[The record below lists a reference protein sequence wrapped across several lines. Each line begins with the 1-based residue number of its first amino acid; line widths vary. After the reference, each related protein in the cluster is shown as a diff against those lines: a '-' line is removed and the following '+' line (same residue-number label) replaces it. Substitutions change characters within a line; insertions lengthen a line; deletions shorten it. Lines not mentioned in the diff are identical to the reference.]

1 MSRIISFQYIVSGG
15 DLSYDLEYKGTS
27 ALVLNG
33 GQIIT
38 TSSSENANLTLP
50 IPTSANSLSFN
61 KNIEIGTFSVSSSG
75 AYLQN
80 INTSINGISSRK
92 LNGNISLENINIS
105 SNGSILKTGSVNANF
120 KTLDFDIISRNLTEY
135 PVVVF
140 NPTNIESLTTYN
152 GQEVHV
158 SATVSFEYPIT
169 SADGLFVNLNSTFI
183 NYNQVNDYMYTVEI
197 LVPQT
202 GILEVIA
209 GGYAVDL
216 YRQRSYRIDVIV
228 NLNETPKRYLT
239 KKSINLTNLLPTHL
253 EYSETGE
260 FVEVFENYLNE
271 MYFEYDNLRTDN
283 YTYTINSNGDKTYY
297 KTSADSDGND
307 ILISPGISGT
317 NLIPYKYNVQ
327 ELPKISIL
335 EKIKRLSDLHDPD
348 LIDIAYINS
357 LANYLGYDINIFKN
371 NLPNSEIS
379 EYDANRYLRFIVSN
393 LPHWNRIK
401 CTKNAIKILL
411 YSFGLV
417 GDLLERWT
425 SDDLSS
431 SIYHPRSGGYSNDI
445 TKWSYE
451 NESNNLT
458 NIYNNIKDIPENY
471 FPTSHFKIVVSQVAS
486 KDIWIN
492 QIPYIIHA
500 IEGIRPINTVLEDV
514 VVMFYGGITAIEVI
528 NGTIRKDIIFAP
540 QNTVMASPD
549 LFFLNDADNFETRDT
564 STWTMENGKIN
575 DAGNFETRDVYE
587 YLEKDAE
594 EFDVRDF

>member
-15 DLSYDLEYKGTS
+15 DLSYDLDYKGTS

-33 GQIIT
+33 GQIQT

-50 IPTSANSLSFN
+50 TPTSANSLSYN
-61 KNIEIGTFSVSSSG
+61 KNIEIGTFSISSSG
-75 AYLQN
+75 SYLQN
-80 INTSINGISSRK
+80 INTSISGISSK
-92 LNGNISLENINIS
+92 VLNGNISLKNIDVS
-105 SNGSILKTGSVNANF
+105 SNGSILKTGSVNVNLQNLNANVV
-120 KTLDFDIISRNLTEY
+120 SNNLTEY
-135 PVVVF
+135 PLVVF
-140 NPTNIESLTTYN
+140 NPTKIESLTTYN
-152 GQEVHV
+152 GSSVHV

-169 SADGLFVNLNSTFI
+169 SAAGLFSNLNSTLF
-183 NYNQVNDYMYTVEI
+183 NYNQVNDYMYTLEI
-197 LVPQT
+197 LIPQT
-202 GILEVIA
+202 GMFTLTA

-216 YRQRSYRIDVIV
+216 YRQRSYNLNVVV

-239 KKSINLTNLLPTHL
+239 KKNINLTNLLPTHL

-271 MYFEYDNLRTDN
+271 MYFEYENLRTDD
-283 YTYTINSNGDKTYY
+283 YTFTKNSEGDKTYY
-297 KTSADSDGND
+297 KTSADTNGDD
-307 ILISPGISGT
+307 ILVSPGVSGT

-327 ELPKISIL
+327 EIPKISIL

-379 EYDANRYLRFIVSN
+379 DYDANRYLRFIVSN

-431 SIYHPRSGGYSNDI
+431 SIYHPTSGGYSNDI

-451 NESNNLT
+451 NESSNLT
-458 NIYNNIKDIPENY
+458 NIYNNIQDIPENY

-486 KDIWIN
+486 RDVWIN
-492 QIPYIIHA
+492 QIPNIIHA

-514 VVMFYGGITAIEVI
+514 VVMFYGGITTIEVV
-528 NGTIRKDIIFAP
+528 NGTIRKEIIYAP
-540 QNTVMASPD
+540 QNTVM
-549 LFFLNDADNFETRDT
+549 NDESYIYDALYLSTRDT
-564 STWTMENGKIN
+564 STWTEGNGKIYDSGN
-575 DAGNFETRDVYE
+575 LTSRTVVIEHDAGNLETRNFYD
-587 YLEKDAE
+587 
-594 EFDVRDF
+594 